1 VILTDGFFH
10 RPTVRAV
17 GGCYYHDRPAAIF
30 RQPGEIIPAM
40 QRFGRGLQL
49 LGLSAPPLAMIMQLA
64 GSISLGQMLTML
76 VASVC
81 VFGIG
86 RIVEGYAR

>member
-1 VILTDGFFH
+1 
-10 RPTVRAV
+10 
-17 GGCYYHDRPAAIF
+17 
-30 RQPGEIIPAM
+30 
-40 QRFGRGLQL
+40 
-49 LGLSAPPLAMIMQLA
+49 MIMQLG

-86 RIVEGYAR
+86 RIVEGYSR